1 MDVGGGYLDQ
11 LTDDDLRILAALAG
25 RGRGRGRAGLV
36 SISPFFAFL
45 VAVEQAARDL
55 AEAPDVAERSVPH
68 RRPAF
73 RPRRGSV
80 VRPAGLA

>member
-11 LTDDDLRILAALAG
+11 LTDDDLRILAALA
-25 RGRGRGRAGLV
+25 GRGRGRAGLV